1 MLLSSVYTFKT
12 ILGFPRVIGAF
23 LIQMVLI
30 LTPQKNPN
38 YFVSL
43 LILDIRTQFVFKD
56 YYSKNLLTDKTE
68 FVVQVTFKLTNLKI
82 DFDLT
87 ALNLRGAT

>member
-1 MLLSSVYTFKT
+1 M
-12 ILGFPRVIGAF
+12 GFPRVIGAF

-87 ALNLRGAT
+87 ALNLWGAT